1 MNSRIRS
8 ALLLGFSAA
17 IAACGSAG
25 VTSPRA
31 ATMAEFEEGLQT
43 LQASSHVPGIS
54 AAIARDQ
61 QITWT
66 RGFGKA
72 DIASGR
78 AADDTT
84 AYHLASLTKPFAA
97 TILLQLVQEGR
108 ISLDDPVSSYGIQL
122 PGGAAIRIRHLMSH
136 TSGGVPGSAFSYDG
150 DRFGLLDSVISRGTG
165 QSFAVA
171 LNERIL
177 SRLPMRHTAP
187 NPQSPFF
194 AVRGLPLAAYQANFA
209 RGYSWTGSA
218 HTLTQYPDYFGT
230 AAGLVSSARDMA
242 EFSMAMDRNEFLTP
256 ATTAL
261 AYAPTVA
268 LDGSALPYGLGWFA
282 TDYKGVRVIW
292 HYGLWTS
299 ISSLII
305 KIPSRNV
312 TFVLLGNSD
321 ALSAP
326 YPLGAGRLD
335 TSPWARLFLDTFIV
349 PGAPVPLP

>member
-1 MNSRIRS
+1 MVRIRS
-8 ALLLGFSAA
+8 ALLLVLTAA

-25 VTSPRA
+25 VTGPRA
-31 ATMAEFEEGLQT
+31 TSIAEFEQGLQT
-43 LQASSHVPGIS
+43 LQASAHIAGIS

-61 QITWT
+61 QITWAK
-66 RGFGKA
+66 GFGQA
-72 DIASGR
+72 DVASGR
-78 AADDTT
+78 KAEDTT

-97 TILLQLVQEGR
+97 TVLLQLVQEGR
-108 ISLDDPVSSYGIQL
+108 ISLDDPVSNYGIQL

-136 TSGGVPGSAFSYDG
+136 TSSGVPGSAFSYDG
-150 DRFGLLDSVISRGTG
+150 DRFGLLDAVILQATG

-194 AVRGLPLAAYQANFA
+194 SVRGLSLTAYQANFA
-209 RGYSWTGSA
+209 RGYTWTGSG
-218 HTLTQYPDYFGT
+218 HTLAQYPDYFGT

-299 ISSLII
+299 ISSLIL

-349 PGAPVPLP
+349 PGAPAPLP